1 MKLAGSNYFQR
12 SQVYFNNVP
21 VPTAVNSRVEI
32 VATIDEALLRTP
44 GRYRSSFAISVSPIQ
59 PIQNSVTAIRIVPG
73 SSSSIDKPASRFSDI
88 AQFEAAGGSG
98 RLY

>member
-1 MKLAGSNYFQR
+1 VKLAGFNYFQR

-44 GRYRSSFAISVSPIQ
+44 GRYR
-59 PIQNSVTAIRIVPG
+59 
-73 SSSSIDKPASRFSDI
+73 
-88 AQFEAAGGSG
+88 
-98 RLY
+98 

>member
-1 MKLAGSNYFQR
+1 VVVKEGSPTIAVKLAGFNYFQR

-44 GRYRSSFAISVSPIQ
+44 GRYR
-59 PIQNSVTAIRIVPG
+59 
-73 SSSSIDKPASRFSDI
+73 
-88 AQFEAAGGSG
+88 
-98 RLY
+98 